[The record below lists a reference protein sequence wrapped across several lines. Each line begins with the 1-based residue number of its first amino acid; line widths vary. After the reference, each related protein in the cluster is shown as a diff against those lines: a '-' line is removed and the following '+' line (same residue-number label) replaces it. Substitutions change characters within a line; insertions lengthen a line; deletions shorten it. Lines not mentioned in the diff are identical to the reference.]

1 MRRLS
6 FLSFILGLSTMLQ
19 AQEFRSNIIPRPV
32 SMKPSSGEF
41 RLDGTTKV
49 YHLTGDA
56 EAARL
61 AEGLSRRLST
71 ATGLPVGATASDRGV
86 HPPGAI
92 LLMLNS
98 KPDTSLGDEGYRL
111 SVTTAAV
118 TVKANRHAGLFYGI
132 QSLYQLLPPLVE
144 GGANPGAKADWRMPA
159 VEIVDRPRF
168 GWRGI
173 MLDVSRHFFTKDEV
187 KRLIDEM
194 VRYKYNILH
203 WHLTDDAGWRIE
215 IKSYPNLT
223 KKGAWSVR
231 RTGTFGDFTPPEPGE
246 KADYGGFYTQDE
258 IREVVAYAKERFV
271 NILPEVDVPGHSLAA
286 VASYPELSCTPGA
299 ENYRVHSGEK
309 IMNWGGGGH
318 FTAIVDNT
326 LCPANEKVYT
336 FLDKV
341 FTEVA
346 ALFPFEYIHMGG
358 DECAKNFWEKS
369 PQVKALMQR
378 EGLKNMDQVQSH
390 FVKRVSN
397 IIRSKGRKLIGWD
410 EILEGGLASNA
421 AVMSWRGVKGGIEAA
436 KMGHE
441 VVMTPNSHVYL
452 DFMQGDRIIEPPV
465 YAILR
470 LKKTYE
476 FEPVPSGVD
485 PKWIKGG
492 QGNLWTEQVYNERHL
507 EYMLWPRGMSLAEC
521 LWSPAS
527 SKDWKDFTRRVEE
540 HFERLDIRG
549 VKYARSMFDPGFTVK
564 KDAKDSV
571 LVAMD
576 TELEGL
582 DIHYSFDNSFPDS
595 FYPKYESPL
604 SIPRDAS
611 VLKAVTYRN
620 GRPVGRMIS
629 MPVAELRRRAGQVKR

>member
-1 MRRLS
+1 MRSLLALS
-6 FLSFILGLSTMLQ
+6 VMLSLGCILH
-19 AQEFRSNIIPRPV
+19 AQDFRSNIIPRPL
-32 SMKPSSGEF
+32 SMKAASGEF
-41 RLDGTTKV
+41 RLDGSTKV
-49 YHLTGDA
+49 YFPAGDA
-56 EAARL
+56 EASGL
-61 AEGLSRRLST
+61 AEGLSRRLS
-71 ATGLPVGATASDRGV
+71 AASGLPVGTTPSPKGV

-92 LLMLNS
+92 LLMLNQM
-98 KPDTSLGDEGYRL
+98 PDTALGNEGYRL
-111 SVTTAAV
+111 SVTPAAV
-118 TVKANRHAGLFYGI
+118 TLKANRHAGLFYGI
-132 QSLYQLLPPLVE
+132 QSLYQLLPTLVE
-144 GGANPGAKADWRMPA
+144 GGSNPGAKADWKIAA
-159 VEIVDRPRF
+159 VEIVDKPRF

-194 VRYKYNILH
+194 VRYKYNVLH

-246 KADYGGFYTQDE
+246 KADYGGFYTQEE
-258 IREVVAYAKERFV
+258 IREVVAYAKERYV
-271 NILPEVDVPGHSLAA
+271 DILPEIDVPGHSLAA
-286 VASYPELSCTPGA
+286 IASYPELSCTPGA
-299 ENYRVHSGEK
+299 DKYQVHSGEK

-341 FTEVA
+341 FGEVA

-369 PQVKALMQR
+369 PQVKELMQR

-421 AVMSWRGVKGGIEAA
+421 AVMSWRGMKGGIEAA

-452 DFMQGDRIIEPPV
+452 DFMQGDRIMEPPV
-465 YAILR
+465 YATLR

-476 FEPVPSGVD
+476 FEPVPAGVD

-492 QGNLWTEQVYNERHL
+492 QGNLWTEQIYNERHL
-507 EYMLWPRGMSLAEC
+507 EYMLWPRSMSLAEC

-527 SKDWKDFTRRVEE
+527 AKDWKDFTRRVEH
-540 HFERLDIRG
+540 HFERMDIRG
-549 VKYARSMFDPGFTVK
+549 VKYAVSMYDPGFTVK
-564 KDAKDSV
+564 KDARDSI
-571 LVAMD
+571 LVSMD

-582 DIHYSFDNSFPDS
+582 DIHYSFDNSFPDRY
-595 FYPKYESPL
+595 YPRYDSPL

-611 VLKAVTYRN
+611 VLKAVTYRD
-620 GRPVGRMIS
+620 GRQVGRMMV
-629 MPVAELRRRAGQVKR
+629 MPVAELRRRAGQAKR